1 MSNQILFC
9 NIGWMERYKGITDTD
24 KIIGGGRYVKDNSE
38 GGEIYNFLNRNG
50 YCYGYVQPV
59 NSSRNITGG
68 TINIEK
74 LGAPKGANSI
84 SNVDVIMTATSPTEG
99 GTYVIRWYKNAT
111 IYRDKQYFDISQGS
125 FGLDTQGNQY
135 GYRFYAP
142 YTEATLLPRDQRTL
156 KIPRATGKS
165 PVKGGMGQSNVWY
178 AQDLKD
184 EDFFKKV
191 RDLIGSDRSKFS
203 RKNIHSKP
211 NIEKNKLVETV
222 AIALTTAHYE
232 SYGYVV
238 DSKEKDNRGWDLEA
252 STENIILKI
261 EVKGLSGKIVNIEL
275 TPNEYKAFI
284 AVENQFLYR
293 LSVVTECLTESP
305 KLHIFSYNIPSS
317 SWINED
323 GQRLKVIE
331 KHAATI
337 SLA

>member
-99 GTYVIRWYKNAT
+99 GTYVIGWYKNAT

-184 EDFFKKV
+184 EDFFKKTILSNQEIFALLYFTVIIMQKTLSMELKFCYLNIAKV
-191 RDLIGSDRSKFS
+191 RISAIFLANS
-203 RKNIHSKP
+203 RP
-211 NIEKNKLVETV
+211 
-222 AIALTTAHYE
+222 
-232 SYGYVV
+232 
-238 DSKEKDNRGWDLEA
+238 
-252 STENIILKI
+252 
-261 EVKGLSGKIVNIEL
+261 
-275 TPNEYKAFI
+275 
-284 AVENQFLYR
+284 
-293 LSVVTECLTESP
+293 
-305 KLHIFSYNIPSS
+305 
-317 SWINED
+317 
-323 GQRLKVIE
+323 
-331 KHAATI
+331 
-337 SLA
+337 